1 MPTPTPHI
9 SAASGDFAEAVLLPG
24 DPLRAKHIADHH
36 LKDARQVTDVR
47 NMLGFTGSYKG
58 MPVSVMGTG
67 MGIPSASIYATE
79 LIAEYGVKRLVRV
92 GSCGA
97 VTRSVKLRDVILAVG
112 ACTDSSVNRRR
123 YGGHDFA
130 AVADFGLLRSVA
142 RAGENEGISVRA
154 GLVHTADLFYEPSP
168 VAFETMAKM
177 GVLAA
182 EMEAAGLY
190 GLAAERGVRALAVM
204 TVSDHVIT
212 HESIPSE
219 ERQTTFD
226 EMVHLALEGLL
237 LDVETKPVK
246 EKP

>member
-9 SAASGDFAEAVLLPG
+9 GAAPGDFAEAVLLPG
-24 DPLRAKHIADHH
+24 DPLRAKYIAENH
-36 LKDARQVTDVR
+36 LTDAKEVTSVR

-92 GSCGA
+92 GSCGGIA
-97 VTRSVKLRDVILAVG
+97 EDVKLRDVILAVG
-112 ACTDSSVNRRR
+112 ACTDSPVNRRR
-123 YGGHDFA
+123 YRGNDFA
-130 AVADFGLLRSVA
+130 AIADFRLLQAAS
-142 RAGENEGISVRA
+142 RAGEDLGIATRG
-154 GLVHTADLFYEPSP
+154 GLVHTTDLFYGPEPEPFAPMLS
-168 VAFETMAKM
+168 M
-177 GVLAA
+177 GVLAV

-190 GLAAERGVRALAVM
+190 GVAAEKGVRALCVM

-212 HESIPSE
+212 WESTSAE

-226 EMVHLALEGLL
+226 EMVHLALEALL
-237 LDVETKPVK
+237 LDQA
-246 EKP
+246 